1 MQRGGAHQHRTVQR
15 PQAASAGAG
24 GNYAFGLLRP
34 GTTTVATTLSG
45 EPGTRTWTWN
55 ELSLPET
62 IEHGLEWHR
71 VDPEFGPDMAI
82 ATRTRII
89 NDWIIQLK

>member
-1 MQRGGAHQHRTVQR
+1 LQRGGAHQHRTVQR
-15 PQAASAGAG
+15 PRAASAGAG

-34 GTTTVATTLSG
+34 GRTTVATTLSG

-55 ELSLPET
+55 GFSLRET
-62 IEHGLEWHR
+62 IEHGLVWHR
-71 VDPEFGPDMAI
+71 VDPEFGTDMAN